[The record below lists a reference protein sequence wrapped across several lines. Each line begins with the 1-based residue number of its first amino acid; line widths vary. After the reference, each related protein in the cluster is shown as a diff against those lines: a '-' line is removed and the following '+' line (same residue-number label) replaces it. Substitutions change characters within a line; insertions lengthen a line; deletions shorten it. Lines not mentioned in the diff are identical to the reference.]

1 MKASAILP
9 LLKATYTEWTEDKV
23 PRLAAALAYF
33 TIFSLAPLL
42 VIAISIAAF
51 FFGEEAARGQVVG
64 QIQGLLG
71 PEGAEAIEAMIANAN
86 RAEGGFVAT
95 IVGIVT
101 LLLGASGVFGQ
112 LQDALNTI
120 WEVAPKPGKGIAN
133 FIRSRFLSFGMVV
146 VIGFLLLVSL
156 VLSAV
161 LAGIGTY
168 FNGVMPGF
176 APLWE
181 LVNFVVSFGVITFL
195 FALIYKVLPDV
206 HITWGDVWT
215 GAAVTA
221 LLFTIGRTLIG
232 IYLGS
237 AAIGSAYGA
246 AGSLVIV
253 LVWVFY
259 SAQILLFGAEFT
271 QVYARRY
278 GSQIRPTSFAV
289 SLSEEDRVQ
298 QGMPSKKFVEA
309 IAEAEE
315 DPTANPSGSTTLP
328 RDFNSLRAPS
338 SSQRSPND
346 ASLSSEQPTPNSS
359 VADQGINE
367 STTPQRSATHA
378 PGLLP
383 VLLGSVV
390 AIADAIRQSSRKNHR
405 NRRIR

>member
-1 MKASAILP
+1 MRAAALFP
-9 LLKATYTEWTEDKV
+9 LLKATYAEWTEDKV

-42 VIAISIAAF
+42 VIAISIAAV
-51 FFGEEAARGQVVG
+51 FFGEEAARGQIVG

-71 PEGAEAIEAMIANAN
+71 QDGAAAVEAMIANAN
-86 RAEGGFVAT
+86 QVEGGGIAT
-95 IVGIVT
+95 IIGIVT

-120 WEVAPKPGKGIAN
+120 WEVAPRPDRGIIN
-133 FIRSRFLSFGMVV
+133 FIRTRFLSFGMVL

-156 VLSAV
+156 VITALV
-161 LAGIGTY
+161 AGIGTY
-168 FNGVMPGF
+168 MNGLAPSL

-181 LVNFVVSFGVITFL
+181 LVNFVISFGIITCL

-246 AGSLVIV
+246 AGSLVII

-278 GSQIRPTSFAV
+278 GSQIRPTSLAV
-289 SLSEEDRVQ
+289 PLTEQGRVQ
-298 QGMPSKKFVEA
+298 QGIPTKEYVEA
-309 IAEAEE
+309 IAQSNPPESSSKASTDTSPEAS
-315 DPTANPSGSTTLP
+315 PTRRSSGSP
-328 RDFNSLRAPS
+328 SLVAVILGS
-338 SSQRSPND
+338 ALAIAESAQKSQR
-346 ASLSSEQPTPNSS
+346 
-359 VADQGINE
+359 
-367 STTPQRSATHA
+367 RRRH
-378 PGLLP
+378 
-383 VLLGSVV
+383 
-390 AIADAIRQSSRKNHR
+390 HR
-405 NRRIR
+405 Y